1 MKKFAKRKIFMV
13 LVGLVGIGLGALTT
27 RHVWQ
32 PWVEAFAWPT
42 SAMPSDGQH
51 QEANKHD
58 PNHDHHHDHDHEHEE
73 DQGQSVILTD
83 QAIINLGVKST
94 PVTVGSYWR
103 SITIP
108 GQIVERPGHSDHRIT
123 SPVEGVVSRIYVH
136 PGDTVRPGDSLFQIR
151 LTSESVHQTQTEYYL
166 KTQEQNLLEQQRQRL
181 RAAGDA
187 IPKERLIEIDNQM
200 ARLEAGLA
208 ALRRDLLWR
217 GLTDEQIAEVA
228 QGRFVSEIVI
238 QSPQS
243 WIRHHAPSND
253 APVKPLA
260 HQTELGDPIG
270 EVQEL
275 TVELGERVQSGQ
287 SLCLLAHHHA
297 LAIEGRAFADE
308 APLLQRA
315 VQMGWP
321 IAVDFLEPETTG
333 WSHKPESFHIRH
345 IANTV
350 DPIYRTISFWVPLE
364 NESQRVDVN
373 GRSLILWRF
382 RPGQRVRI
390 RVPIERL
397 HPVHVLPISAC
408 VRDGVETYV
417 FIQNVNRFI
426 RLPVRVLT
434 QDRENVVIANDG
446 TLLPG
451 MYVVENGAARLN
463 RAIKSASSG
472 APPGYHVH
480 ADGSLHKNSDE
491 GK

>member
-1 MKKFAKRKIFMV
+1 MKKFAPWKVILALAFV
-13 LVGLVGIGLGALTT
+13 VGVAAGTLTT
-27 RHVWQ
+27 RHFWQ
-32 PWVEAFAWPT
+32 PWVDMLASSIAAT
-42 SAMPSDGQH
+42 SPA
-51 QEANKHD
+51 A
-58 PNHDHHHDHDHEHEE
+58 HDHSAQDHDHDHDHDHEHDHEHDE
-73 DQGQSVILTD
+73 DQGQSIILTD
-83 QAIINLGVKST
+83 QAIINLGVKTT
-94 PVTVGSYWR
+94 PVTVGTYWR
-103 SITIP
+103 TITIP
-108 GQIVERPGHSDHRIT
+108 GQIVERPGHSDHRVT
-123 SPVEGVVSRIYVH
+123 SPVEGVVSRIFVH
-136 PGDTVRPGDSLFQIR
+136 PGDTVRPGDALFHIR

-187 IPKERLIEIDNQM
+187 IPKERLIEIENQM
-200 ARLEAGLA
+200 ARLEAGIA
-208 ALRRDLLWR
+208 ALRRDLVWR
-217 GLTDEQIAEVA
+217 GLTDEQIVEVA
-228 QGRFVSEIVI
+228 KGRFVSEIVI

-243 WIRHHAPSND
+243 WTHPHPPSND

-260 HQTELGDPIG
+260 HQTESGDPIG

-275 TVELGERVQSGQ
+275 TVELGERVQAGQ

-297 LAIEGRAFADE
+297 LAIEGRAFPDE

-321 IAVDFLEPETTG
+321 ITVDFLEPETTG
-333 WSHKPESFHIRH
+333 WSRKPESSRIRH
-345 IANTV
+345 IGNTV
-350 DPIYRTISFWVPLE
+350 DPIHRTISFWVPLE

-397 HPVHVLPISAC
+397 DSVHILPMSAL
-408 VRDGVETYV
+408 VRDGVESYV
-417 FIQNVNRFI
+417 FVQNTNRFL
-426 RLPVRVLT
+426 RLPVRVVT
-434 QDRENVVIANDG
+434 QDRENVVLANDG

-451 MYVVENGAARLN
+451 MYVVQTGAARIN